1 MRAHALL
8 LLLFCACR
16 LWAQT
21 PLSLPEVS
29 ARNPVDGSP
38 VRAGE
43 RVVVRGIVA
52 AGPIP
57 GVDYAHLSIQD
68 EAGHG
73 LVIETSLEQLE
84 RFRPGDVIEAAGTVG
99 HRAGLPVLRP
109 ESIERKSTV
118 AAPPPQ
124 PARIADLNS
133 PRLLGRWVVTDG
145 EVQAAGSNRGGETLR
160 IASGG
165 SEITVF
171 YPFLAKRDAGFSGF
185 RAGDRVR
192 VKGIASQYSPLPP
205 YNRSYQLMIDS
216 ADWVTL
222 LEKRA
227 WLPAWP
233 GAVAISAVA
242 VVLMGWLLRERRM
255 AKQPRRTRRL
265 YRLGEMLLACREPS
279 ETQKLLTES
288 LPELLGVS
296 SVRLYLYDSAAS
308 ALRLLGGPAGVTIV
322 PLSPPPAELP
332 ARTAALCFTNRTPIV
347 IPDVRR
353 NAGRNGAE
361 ALPRALLVV
370 PMMVQREPL
379 GVLELA
385 HETKRR
391 VFSED
396 EVAVVQHLANQIA
409 IGMRLLEREALRE
422 QRGGSEQYQAL
433 RHVAGLAAR
442 EFERWMARSALRPAQ
457 EPEGHEAPASRDS
470 APSEVFAAAA
480 RLSRLC
486 ASSTPSPAAVDFTT
500 LVQREIEQRRPDWE
514 KRGITLREHVTPEPL
529 VVAGIGVAWLEE
541 VLASGFEA
549 LERALAASG
558 SNALRL
564 RVGRLAGAVMLE
576 AAAENAREAASREP
590 LQGAGSAGVL
600 PMNLARGLVRSWGGE
615 LRWKPE
621 PPSGPGFELELPL
634 APALTAMAALARPV
648 QAPQRA
654 LTALLLDPEP
664 DSRQSLL
671 SVLGNAGHRCVAAA
685 GAEQASQMLRSM
697 SFDVVLCTQQTPRR
711 SWEEL
716 LVLTRQKGIPFVL
729 LTPESGRPEGIRTTA
744 GQESPLFVPASEEEL
759 LSLLARIGAGD
770 RPADDGY
777 NEE

>member
-1 MRAHALL
+1 MRARTLL
-8 LLLFCACR
+8 LLLVAAHR
-16 LWAQT
+16 LCCQT
-21 PLSLPEVS
+21 PLSLPEAS
-29 ARNPVDGSP
+29 ARNSKDSSP
-38 VRAGE
+38 VHAGE
-43 RVVVRGIVA
+43 RVLVRGTVA

-57 GVDYAHLSIQD
+57 VVDYAHLSIQD

-73 LVIETSLEQLE
+73 LVIEASLEQLE
-84 RFRPGDVIEAAGTVG
+84 RFRPGDVIEATGTAA

-118 AAPPPQ
+118 AAPAPQ

-133 PRLLGRWVVTDG
+133 PRLLGRWVVTEG
-145 EVQAAGSNRGGETLR
+145 EVQAAGENRGGETLR

-205 YNRSYQLMIDS
+205 YNRSYQLMIGS
-216 ADWVTL
+216 AGWVTL

-242 VVLMGWLLRERRM
+242 LVLVVWLFRERRL

-265 YRLGEMLLACREPS
+265 YRLGEMLLACRDPS
-279 ETQKLLTES
+279 EALKLLMES
-288 LPELLGVS
+288 LPELLGVT

-308 ALRLLGGPAGVTIV
+308 ALRLLGGPAGVTMA
-322 PLSPPPAELP
+322 PLSPPASEFQ

-353 NAGRNGAE
+353 NAGGNGAE
-361 ALPRALLVV
+361 TGPRALLVV
-370 PMMVQREPL
+370 PMLVQREPL

-391 VFSED
+391 SFSED
-396 EVAVVQHLANQIA
+396 EVAVVQHLANQTA

-433 RHVAGLAAR
+433 RHVGGSVAGELERWIASGAQAPAQQPDGQSAPAGRGAAPPEVLAA
-442 EFERWMARSALRPAQ
+442 
-457 EPEGHEAPASRDS
+457 
-470 APSEVFAAAA
+470 VA

-486 ASSTPSPAAVDFTT
+486 AASAPPAAAVDFSA
-500 LVQREIEQRRPDWE
+500 LVQRQIEQRRPDWE
-514 KRGITLREHVTPEPL
+514 RRGITLREHVTPEPL
-529 VVAGIGVAWLEE
+529 VVAGIGLAWLEE
-541 VLASGFEA
+541 VLASAFEA
-549 LERALAASG
+549 LERALAAG
-558 SNALRL
+558 GADLLGL
-564 RVGRLAGAVMLE
+564 RVGRLAGSVILE
-576 AAAENAREAASREP
+576 AAAANFRDAGFREP
-590 LQGAGSAGVL
+590 LQRVGPAGIL
-600 PMNLARGLVRSWGGE
+600 PLELARGLVRSWGGE

-634 APALTAMAALARPV
+634 APAFAGMAAQARPG

-664 DSRQSLL
+664 ESRQSLL
-671 SVLGNAGHRCVAAA
+671 SLLGNAGHRCVAAA

-697 SFDVVLCTQQTPRR
+697 SFDVVLCAQQMPRR

-716 LVLTRQKGIPFVL
+716 FVLTRQKGIPFVL
-729 LTPESGRPEGIRTTA
+729 LTQESGRPESIRTAA
-744 GQESPLFVPASEEEL
+744 GQDSPWFVPASEEEL
-759 LSLLARIGAGD
+759 LSLLARIGASDG
-770 RPADDGY
+770 PPDDGY
-777 NEE
+777 NED

>member
-1 MRAHALL
+1 MTVRTMILL
-8 LLLFCACR
+8 LIAAHR
-16 LWAQT
+16 LYCQT
-21 PLSLPEVS
+21 PLSLPEAS
-29 ARNPVDGSP
+29 ARNPKDASP
-38 VRAGE
+38 VHAGE
-43 RVVVRGIVA
+43 RVVVRGTVA

-57 GVDYAHLSIQD
+57 VVDYAHLSIQD

-73 LVIETSLEQLE
+73 LVIEASLEQLE
-84 RFRPGDVIEAAGTVG
+84 RFRPGDVVEAAGTLR
-99 HRAGLPVLRP
+99 HRAGLPVLGP
-109 ESIERKSTV
+109 ERIERKST
-118 AAPPPQ
+118 ATSPAPQ

-133 PRLLGRWVVTDG
+133 PRLLGRWIETEG
-145 EVQAAGSNRGGETLR
+145 EIQAAGSNRGGETLR

-205 YNRSYQLMIDS
+205 YNRSYQLMIGS
-216 ADWVTL
+216 AGWVTL
-222 LEKRA
+222 LEKGA

-242 VVLMGWLLRERRM
+242 LVLVVWLLRERRL

-279 ETQKLLTES
+279 ETLRLLLES
-288 LPELLGVS
+288 LPELLGVT

-308 ALRLLGGPAGVTIV
+308 ALRLLGGPARVTMV
-322 PLSPPPAELP
+322 PLSPPPSEFQ

-361 ALPRALLVV
+361 AVPRSLLVV
-370 PMMVQREPL
+370 PMLVQREPL

-391 VFSED
+391 SFAED
-396 EVAVVQHLANQIA
+396 EIAVVQHLANQIA
-409 IGMRLLEREALRE
+409 IGMRLLERVALRE

-433 RHVAGLAAR
+433 RHVAGSVVGEL
-442 EFERWMARSALRPAQ
+442 ERWMAGGAPAPAQ
-457 EPEGHEAPASRDS
+457 EPDGQSAPANRGA
-470 APSEVFAAAA
+470 APPEIFAAAA

-486 ASSTPSPAAVDFTT
+486 ASSTGSPAAVDFTA
-500 LVQREIEQRRPDWE
+500 LAHKQIDQRRPGWQR
-514 KRGITLREHVTPEPL
+514 RGIALREHVTPEPL
-529 VVAGIGVAWLEE
+529 VVAGIGRAWLEE
-541 VLASGFEA
+541 VLASAFEA
-549 LERALAASG
+549 LERALAAG
-558 SNALRL
+558 EGNALRL
-564 RVGRLAGAVMLE
+564 RVGRLAGSVILE
-576 AAAENAREAASREP
+576 AAAENVREVVLREP
-590 LQGAGSAGVL
+590 PQGPGSAGAL
-600 PMNLARGLVRSWGGE
+600 PLSLARGLVRSWGGE
-615 LRWKPE
+615 LHWRPE
-621 PPSGPGFELELPL
+621 PPAGPGIELELPL
-634 APALTAMAALARPV
+634 APALAGIAAQARPV
-648 QAPQRA
+648 PAPQRA
-654 LTALLLDPEP
+654 LTALLLDPDL

-697 SFDVVLCTQQTPRR
+697 SFDVVLCAQQMPRR

-716 LVLTRQKGIPFVL
+716 FVLTRQKGIPFVL
-729 LTPESGRPEGIRTTA
+729 LTQDRGSPESIRTPA
-744 GQESPLFVPASEEEL
+744 GQDSPWFVPASAEDL
-759 LSLLARIGAGD
+759 QSLLARISSGAG
-770 RPADDGY
+770 PQDDGY
-777 NEE
+777 NED

>member
-1 MRAHALL
+1 M
-8 LLLFCACR
+8 
-16 LWAQT
+16 
-21 PLSLPEVS
+21 
-29 ARNPVDGSP
+29 
-38 VRAGE
+38 RAGE
-43 RVVVRGIVA
+43 RVVVRGTVA

-57 GVDYAHLSIQD
+57 VLDYAHLSIQD

-73 LVIETSLEQLE
+73 LVLEASLDQLQN
-84 RFRPGDVIEAAGTVG
+84 FRPGDVITAAGMAG
-99 HRAGLPVLRP
+99 HRAGLPVLKL
-109 ESIERKSTV
+109 EKIERKSTA
-118 AAPPPQ
+118 AAPAPQ

-133 PRLLGRWVVTDG
+133 PRLLGRWVETEG
-145 EVQAAGSNRGGETLR
+145 EVQATGSNRGGETLR
-160 IASGG
+160 ITSGG

-185 RAGDRVR
+185 RARDRVR
-192 VKGIASQYSPLPP
+192 VRGIASQYSPLPP
-205 YNRSYQLMIDS
+205 YNRSYQLMIGS

-222 LEKRA
+222 LERRS
-227 WLPAWP
+227 WPPAWP
-233 GAVAISAVA
+233 GAVAISVVA
-242 VVLMGWLLRERRM
+242 LVLLAWFIRERRL

-265 YRLGEMLLACREPS
+265 YRLGERMLACREPS

-288 LPELLGVS
+288 LPELLGVT

-308 ALRLLGGPAGVTIV
+308 ALRLLGDPAGVTIV
-322 PLSPPPAELP
+322 PLSPPPAELR

-370 PMMVQREPL
+370 PMLVQREPL

-385 HETKRR
+385 HESKRR
-391 VFSED
+391 AFSED

-442 EFERWMARSALRPAQ
+442 EFERWMAGGELGTAQ
-457 EPEGHEAPASRDS
+457 EPDGHEAPASRG
-470 APSEVFAAAA
+470 APPPEVFAAAA

-486 ASSTPSPAAVDFTT
+486 ASSTPSPAAVDFTA
-500 LVQREIEQRRPDWE
+500 LVQRQIEQRRPDWE
-514 KRGITLREHVTPEPL
+514 KHGITLREHVTPEPL
-529 VVAGIGVAWLEE
+529 VVAGIGLAWLEE
-541 VLASGFEA
+541 VLGSAFEA
-549 LERALAASG
+549 LERALAAGG
-558 SNALRL
+558 SNVLRL
-564 RVGRLAGAVMLE
+564 RVSRLAGSVMLE
-576 AAAENAREAASREP
+576 AAAEKVREAVLTDP
-590 LQGAGSAGVL
+590 PQGPGSAWVL
-600 PMNLARGLVRSWGGE
+600 PMNLAGGLVRSWGGE

-621 PPSGPGFELELPL
+621 PPAGPGFELELPL
-634 APALTAMAALARPV
+634 APALAGMAALARPT

-664 DSRQSLL
+664 DSRPSLL

-685 GAEQASQMLRSM
+685 GAEQASQMLRNM
-697 SFDVVLCTQQTPRR
+697 SFDVVLCAQQTPRR

-716 LVLTRQKGIPFVL
+716 FVLTRQKGIPFVL
-729 LTPESGRPEGIRTTA
+729 LTQESGRPESIRTAA
-744 GQESPLFVPASEEEL
+744 GQDSPLFISASEEEL
-759 LSLLARIGAGD
+759 LSLLVRIGAGNG
-770 RPADDGY
+770 PPDDGY
-777 NEE
+777 NED